1 MKKIAI
7 IISILTLSL
16 GLFACNKETVPEE
29 IETPVE
35 TPVETPA
42 EEPVEEPAEEPEEEP
57 VEVLKHRYD
66 TPQPGLSLLT
76 GLPYDGDGKV
86 IMVQVENTAAARPHS
101 GLAEADLIYEIEV
114 ESTITRLTAFF
125 QGNYPEKVGPV
136 RSARKQHIFL
146 WSEWNYLYVIYGGSN
161 GLPGQDIYDWT
172 KDLGITARRVDGMR
186 DSIGFSRSTD
196 RKAPHN
202 AYTNLNKVVT
212 EAYDFEPVDRTLYF
226 DEQAGK
232 DGVTAKKVSL
242 SYRNDNNVTYDYNDE
257 SGMYLRFINEM
268 PMMDKES
275 DKQIAVKNII
285 VQHANHFHVTDTVY
299 TNIDLIGTGAAE
311 YFIDG
316 IMKKGTWERTD
327 ENSMTRYLDEEG
339 NEIAF
344 KPGKTFIQIMR
355 NNSEVTFE

>member
-7 IISILTLSL
+7 IASVLTLSL
-16 GLFACNKETVPEE
+16 GLFACNKEVVPEE
-29 IETPVE
+29 IEAPVE
-35 TPVETPA
+35 TPVEA
-42 EEPVEEPAEEPEEEP
+42 PVETPVEEPEEEEP
-57 VEVLKHRYD
+57 VVLLKHRYD
-66 TPQPGLSLLT
+66 TPQPGLSPLT
-76 GLPYDGDGKV
+76 GLPYEGDGKV
-86 IMVQVENTAAARPHS
+86 IMVQIENTVAARPHS

-136 RSARKQHIFL
+136 RSARKQQMFL
-146 WSEWNYLYVIYGGSN
+146 WSEWDYLYVFYGGST
-161 GLPGQDIYDWT
+161 PQGQNIYEWMNELD
-172 KDLGITARRVDGMR
+172 ITARRVDGMR
-186 DSIGFSRSTD
+186 DIIGFSRSAD

-202 AYTNLNKVVT
+202 AYTNLNKVMT
-212 EAYDFEPVDRTLYF
+212 EAYDFDPVDRTLYF
-226 DEQAGK
+226 DEQAVKEGL
-232 DGVTAKKVSL
+232 TAKKVSL
-242 SYRNDNNVTYDYNDE
+242 AYRNDNMITYEYDDE
-257 SGMYLRFINEM
+257 SMVYQRFINEK

-285 VQHANHFHVTDTVY
+285 VQHANHFHVTNTVY
-299 TNIDLIGTGAAE
+299 TNIDLIGTGDAE

-316 IMKKGTWERTD
+316 VMKKGTWERTD

-355 NNSEVTFE
+355 NDSEVTFE